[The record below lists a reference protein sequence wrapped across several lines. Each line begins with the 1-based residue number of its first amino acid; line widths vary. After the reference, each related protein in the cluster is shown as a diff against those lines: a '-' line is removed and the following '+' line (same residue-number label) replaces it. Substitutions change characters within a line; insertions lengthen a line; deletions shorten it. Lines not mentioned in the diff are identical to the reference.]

1 MEALNRMAE
10 SLMYMEDRLGTDL
23 NVEDVAKIACM
34 SKFHYQRMFTMLTGF
49 TVAEY
54 IRKRRLTLAAQELLH
69 SNTKVIDVALKYG
82 YETPE
87 SFSKAFRKVHG
98 LSPSS
103 VRKHDRQLKAFPK
116 LSFQIQLKGDEE
128 MDYRIVEKEAFSVI
142 GKSIKTSLV
151 DGQNKIDVPAFWE
164 ESLNNGLDDKLAVYA
179 GEMGVMGICMEFDK
193 EQEQVRYFIGA
204 EKPNKGVPETWEEGL
219 IPAAT
224 WAVFPVNGPMP
235 GAIQRVW
242 ERIFSEWFPSTGYE
256 HAGGPEIEAY
266 TNGDPYHEN
275 YYSEIWIPIVKN

>member
-10 SLMYMEDRLGTDL
+10 SLTYIEEHLGTVL
-23 NVEDVAKIACM
+23 NVEDAAKIACM
-34 SKFHYQRMFTMLTGF
+34 SKFHYQRMFTMLTGY
-49 TVAEY
+49 TVGEY

-69 SNTKVIDVALKYG
+69 SNTKVIDIAMKYG

-98 LSPSS
+98 LSLSS
-103 VRKHDRQLKAFPK
+103 VRKYDQPLKAFPK

-128 MDYRIVEKEAFSVI
+128 MDYKIVEKDAFSVM

-151 DGQNKIDVPAFWE
+151 DGQNKLEVPVFWE
-164 ESLNNGLDDKLAVYA
+164 ESRKNGLDNELAVHA
-179 GEMGVMGICMEFDK
+179 GEMGIMGICMDFDK

-204 EKPNKGVPETWEEGL
+204 EKSNTEVPDTWEEGI
-219 IPAAT
+219 IPATT
-224 WAVFPVNGPMP
+224 WAVFPVKGPMP
-235 GAIQRVW
+235 KAIQYVW

-256 HAGGPEIEAY
+256 HGGGPEIEAY
-266 TNGDPYHEN
+266 QKGDPYHED
-275 YYSEIWIPIVKN
+275 YYSEIWVPIVKK

>member
-10 SLMYMEDRLGTDL
+10 SLTYIEEHLSKVL
-23 NVEDVAKIACM
+23 NVEEAAKIACM

-49 TVAEY
+49 TLGEY

-69 SNTKVIDVALKYG
+69 SNTKVIDIAMKYG

-87 SFSKAFRKVHG
+87 SFSKAFRKLHG

-103 VRKHDRQLKAFPK
+103 VRKHDQPLKAFPK

-128 MDYRIVEKEAFSVI
+128 MDYKIVEKDAFSVM

-151 DGQNKIDVPAFWE
+151 DGKNKLEVPAFWE
-164 ESLNNGLDDKLAVYA
+164 ESRNNGLDNELAVHA
-179 GEMGVMGICMEFDK
+179 GEMGIMGICMDFDK

-204 EKPNKGVPETWEEGL
+204 EKSNTEVPDTWEEGV
-219 IPAAT
+219 IPATT
-224 WAVFPVNGPMP
+224 WAVFPVKGPMP
-235 GAIQRVW
+235 KAIQHVW

-266 TNGDPYHEN
+266 QKGDPYDKD
-275 YYSEIWIPIVKN
+275 YYSEIWVPIVKK

>member
-10 SLMYMEDRLGTDL
+10 SLAYMEERLDSGI
-23 NVEDVAKIACM
+23 NVEEIAKIACM
-34 SKFHYQRMFTMLTGF
+34 SKFHYQRMFTMLTGY

-54 IRKRRLTLAAQELLH
+54 IRKRRLTLAAQELFH
-69 SNTKVIDVALKYG
+69 SNTKVIEVALKYG

-87 SFSKAFRKVHG
+87 SFSKAFRKLHG
-98 LSPSS
+98 ISPSV
-103 VRKHDRQLKAFPK
+103 VRKHDQPLKAFPK

-128 MDYRIVEKEAFSVI
+128 MDYRIVKKEAFSVV

-151 DGQNKIDVPAFWE
+151 DGQNQSEVPAFWE
-164 ESLNNGLDDKLAVYA
+164 ETRSEGLDKELTAHA
-179 GEMGVMGICMEFDK
+179 GDTGIMGICMDFDK
-193 EQEQVRYFIGA
+193 EQEQIRYFIAA
-204 EKPNKGVPETWEEGL
+204 EKSSKEVPTTWEEGE

-224 WAVFPVNGPMP
+224 WAVFPVKGPMP
-235 GAIQRVW
+235 TAIQRVW

-266 TNGDPYHEN
+266 TNGDPYAED
-275 YYSEIWIPIVKN
+275 YYSEIWVPVVKK

>member
-1 MEALNRMAE
+1 MEALKRMAD
-10 SLMYMEDRLGTDL
+10 SLAYMEEQLDAEL
-23 NVEDVAKIACM
+23 NVEDIAKVACM

-69 SNTKVIDVALKYG
+69 ANTKIIDVALKYG

-98 LSPSS
+98 ISPST
-103 VRKHDRQLKAFPK
+103 VRKHGQPLKAFPK

-128 MDYRIVEKEAFSVI
+128 MDYRIVEKEAFSVV

-151 DGQNKIDVPAFWE
+151 DGQNQSDVPAFWE
-164 ESLNNGLDDKLAVYA
+164 ESRSNGLDKELAAHA
-179 GEMGVMGICMEFDK
+179 GDMGIMGICLDFDK

-204 EKPNKGVPETWEEGL
+204 EKSNKEVPTTWEEGE

-224 WAVFPVNGPMP
+224 WAVFPVKGPMP
-235 GAIQRVW
+235 TAIQRVW

-266 TNGDPYHEN
+266 TNGDPYAEE
-275 YYSEIWIPIVKN
+275 YYSEIWVPVVKK